1 MSLVAVAYLA
11 SHFLSILGNGILAV
25 ALPLIVLQTTG
36 SPLSVGVVAT
46 ATAVPALAVGLCA
59 GIVIDRV
66 NRRTCSMVSD
76 VVSAAAVAALPV
88 VDMVWGL
95 SLWWLVALAI
105 AGSFGDVPGMTARQ
119 VMVPVVARHAGMSL
133 ERLIGLRQSMTSAA
147 LVIGPAVAGTSI
159 SLFNGST
166 VLFATAATSAGAA
179 LLTATVPHRLGSLDP
194 DHDGR
199 EALWTQLSAG
209 VTMLRRSRFLTGTVA
224 LTVGLATAFGGLQ
237 GLVLPLYFDQLSR
250 PELLGFVLTA
260 LALGML
266 LGTTMFA
273 WMGTRIPRRRWLV
286 AALIGTTT
294 GFSLVSTL
302 TEPPVVFAGAALFG
316 FANAVLG
323 GVVGVLQT
331 ERITDGVR
339 GRVLSLQNA
348 ALQVAVPAGIGV
360 AGVVAQ
366 YGSLGAAG
374 LTLLAA
380 WLSVVG
386 VLVGCRALTD
396 ADTVD
401 RI

>member
-1 MSLVAVAYLA
+1 
-11 SHFLSILGNGILAV
+11 
-25 ALPLIVLQTTG
+25 
-36 SPLSVGVVAT
+36 
-46 ATAVPALAVGLCA
+46 
-59 GIVIDRV
+59 
-66 NRRTCSMVSD
+66 
-76 VVSAAAVAALPV
+76 
-88 VDMVWGL
+88 
-95 SLWWLVALAI
+95 
-105 AGSFGDVPGMTARQ
+105 
-119 VMVPVVARHAGMSL
+119 
-133 ERLIGLRQSMTSAA
+133 MTSAA
-147 LVIGPAVAGTSI
+147 LVIGPTVAGTSI
-159 SLFNGST
+159 ALFDGST
-166 VLFATAATSAGAA
+166 VLFATAATSAVAA

-237 GLVLPLYFDQLSR
+237 GLVLPLFFDRLSR
-250 PELLGFVLTA
+250 PDLLGSVLTA
-260 LALGML
+260 LALALTLALGML

-273 WMGTRIPRRRWLV
+273 WIGTRISRRHWLV

-302 TEPPVVFAGAALFG
+302 TAPSVVFAGAALFG
-316 FANAVLG
+316 FTNAVLG
-323 GVVGVLQT
+323 GVVGVLQA

-339 GRVLSLQNA
+339 GRVLSLQKA

-366 YGSLGAAG
+366 CGSLVAAG
-374 LTLLAA
+374 LALLVI

-386 VLVGCRALTD
+386 VLVGSRALAEVETIG
-396 ADTVD
+396 